1 MKGIQTK
8 GAREKGKGQID
19 LYLGAGAGQNTC
31 GRQELRAKLHGWSCC
46 IEVGIPPKNGLSFR
60 RLVRTS

>member
-31 GRQELRAKLHGWSCC
+31 GRTGAKSEVARLELLHRSGHST
-46 IEVGIPPKNGLSFR
+46 EK
-60 RLVRTS
+60 RT